1 MNYIFFIFL
10 MFMLNFVSIKY
21 NLSFNSLTYFLYII
35 LGCKDIK
42 FKYFTDNI
50 VIDIFIF

>member
-1 MNYIFFIFL
+1 
-10 MFMLNFVSIKY
+10 MFMSNFVSIKY

-35 LGCKDIK
+35 LGGKDIK
-42 FKYFTDNI
+42 FKYFINNI